1 MTIDVQSPLLMQG
14 DCIELMPTIPPES
27 VDLTV
32 TSPPYDNLRDYT
44 GEARWDYDRFKLT
57 AQQLYRVTKPGGVVV
72 WIVGDETIKGSES
85 GSSFRQALYF
95 REVGFRIHD
104 TMIWAKSTFSN
115 PERNRYHQI
124 FDYMFVLSKG
134 APKTFHG
141 IVDRKNKHSGATVTP
156 TVRYPDGHLEQ
167 RTAKTVKEYGMRWN
181 IWAITEEKGSKLGH
195 PAPFPVQLA
204 HDHIISWSDP
214 GDIVLDP
221 FMGSGTTGVACV
233 ETQRRFIG
241 IEISKQYFDLA
252 KERICSRAAQTCIDW
267 GLASG

>member
-1 MTIDVQSPLLMQG
+1 MQG

-115 PERNRYHQI
+115 
-124 FDYMFVLSKG
+124 S
-134 APKTFHG
+134 
-141 IVDRKNKHSGATVTP
+141 
-156 TVRYPDGHLEQ
+156 
-167 RTAKTVKEYGMRWN
+167 
-181 IWAITEEKGSKLGH
+181 
-195 PAPFPVQLA
+195 
-204 HDHIISWSDP
+204 
-214 GDIVLDP
+214 
-221 FMGSGTTGVACV
+221 
-233 ETQRRFIG
+233 
-241 IEISKQYFDLA
+241 
-252 KERICSRAAQTCIDW
+252 
-267 GLASG
+267 